1 MRLNVNLIRDQIK
14 QQSWLALVDE
24 RSQPIMDEQI
34 AEEWIQANPEL
45 YALGRDFANSVT
57 EAWNRLRKILNR
69 LLIRRHEYPMPEWK
83 SPIVSRCGKDIGIYS
98 SSNTGSPF
106 SGEYSFLSCQNI
118 QSIRWHQ
125 PHSTESPFRINGF
138 PVTQYIGRHTR
149 HDWGEK
155 FECLDDAVSD
165 YNILLRMGKSCYIA
179 LSGDSEFPYLIVV
192 PEFYSPKPTIH

>member
-125 PHSTESPFRINGF
+125 PQQN
-138 PVTQYIGRHTR
+138 RHLGLMAFLSR
-149 HDWGEK
+149 
-155 FECLDDAVSD
+155 
-165 YNILLRMGKSCYIA
+165 NILGAIRVMIGGKNSNA
-179 LSGDSEFPYLIVV
+179 WTMP
-192 PEFYSPKPTIH
+192 